1 MTTMHEINQ
10 VMLVD
15 TPFGQA
21 QALFILDY
29 GIHFNTIWV
38 CASVED
44 GAIRHFES
52 NQINITTNHTMN
64 LNINKTT

>member
-10 VMLVD
+10 VMIVD

-29 GIHFNTIWV
+29 GIHFNTIWI
-38 CASVED
+38 CASLED
-44 GAIRHFES
+44 GAIRHFDS
-52 NQINITTNHTMN
+52 NQISISTNHTMN
-64 LNINKTT
+64 LNNKKI

>member
-1 MTTMHEINQ
+1 MTMMHEITQ

-44 GAIRHFES
+44 GAIRHFDS

-64 LNINKTT
+64 LNINKTI